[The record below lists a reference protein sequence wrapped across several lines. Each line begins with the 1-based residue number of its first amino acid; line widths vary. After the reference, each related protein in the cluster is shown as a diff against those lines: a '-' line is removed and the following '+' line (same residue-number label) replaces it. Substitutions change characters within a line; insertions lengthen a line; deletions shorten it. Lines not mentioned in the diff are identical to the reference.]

1 MSEISNVKNK
11 FKFGGVEFRL
21 ETDNPNDPNS
31 LASAAR
37 LAELIESVSY
47 VAEHGVFSGIPNFGS
62 YTGVTTAESVYL
74 GLCLIAKD
82 IGTFNTITM
91 NLMHNVIYGIK
102 TKPPGSTTG
111 KTYFINNKLRYVR
124 DYDDDDHTLN
134 ITPQKGRPY
143 YNAYGTTA
151 YPVGWYV
158 WNGSDFKPLSD
169 ISNTAQ

>member
-62 YTGVTTAESVYL
+62 YTGVTTAESVYR
-74 GLCLIAKD
+74 GLCLIAKS
-82 IGTFNTITM
+82 IETFELVTM
-91 NLMHNVIYGIK
+91 GLMHNIIYGIK
-102 TKPPGSTTG
+102 AKPSGNLAG
-111 KTYFINNKLRYVR
+111 KTYFINGNLRYVLN
-124 DYDDDDHTLN
+124 YDDDDHTLN
-134 ITPQKGRPY
+134 VSPQKGRPY

-151 YPVGWYV
+151 YPVGWYA
-158 WNGSDFKPLSD
+158 WDGSDFKPLSE
-169 ISNTAQ
+169 ISN